1 MILWRDAYTEMG
13 TFGRLVLPSGR
24 HVYTCERPWLANRQS
39 VSCIPE
45 GVYTIRKRF
54 SNVVKRTSGGKYSQG
69 WEVQNVTGR
78 SYIMIHP
85 GNTMDDVEGCILVG
99 DSLGYVKG
107 KWAVLNSRATFDVV
121 MDELKSRDDWLLE
134 IRRYAPE
141 YP

>member
-24 HVYTCERPWLANRQS
+24 EVYTCERPWLANRES

-45 GVYTIRKRF
+45 GVYTIRARL
-54 SNVVKRTSGGKYSQG
+54 SNVVKRTSGGKYAKG
-69 WEVQNVTGR
+69 WEVQSVPGR

-99 DSLGYVKG
+99 SSLGYVKG

-121 MDELKSRDDWLLE
+121 MDELRSREDWLLE
-134 IRRYAPE
+134 IRQTRAE

>member
-1 MILWRDAYTEMG
+1 MILWRDGYTEMG
-13 TFGRLVLPSGR
+13 TFGRLILPSGR
-24 HVYTCERPWLANRQS
+24 ELYTVERPWLSNRQS

-45 GVYTIRKRF
+45 GVYTLGSRF

-69 WEVQNVTGR
+69 WEVQSVPGR
-78 SYIMIHP
+78 SYIMLHP
-85 GNTMDDVEGCILVG
+85 GNTMDDLEGCIAVG

-107 KWAVLNSRATFDVV
+107 KWAVLNSRKAFDVL
-121 MDELKSRDDWLLE
+121 MDELARQREWLLE